1 MLTKITKLRKVLH
14 QNPELSGFE
23 VQTAER
29 LINFIKS
36 HCDAQI
42 ISGIGG
48 NGFVAVFNFHEKGP
62 TIGFRCE
69 LDALPIHEEN
79 TFNHR
84 SKVDGVSHKC
94 GHDGHMAIVTG
105 LLFWIKE
112 KTFKSGKIVLIFQ
125 PAEETGKGAFKML
138 NDSRFKQLKLDYIFA
153 LHNIPGEPLHSIL
166 ITEPGFSAEVQSLS
180 ITIKGKK
187 SHAAE
192 PENGLN
198 PALGIS
204 HIIQELTKLNHT
216 NSESKNFA
224 IVTPIHIV
232 MGEKAYGIS
241 PEHAEL
247 YYTIRTWDGQMMT
260 QIKEAL
266 LTIIKT
272 LCESYKLKFTID
284 WFEYFPATHN
294 DHECNEYIKKAVDL
308 LNLKVQHRPQPF
320 RFGEDFGW
328 FSSAYKTA
336 MFGIGS
342 GIDSPA
348 LHHANYDFP
357 DAIIKTGIAMYT
369 SLIENLLKPN
379 KKVL

>member
-1 MLTKITKLRKVLH
+1 MLTKITKLRKELH

-29 LINFIKS
+29 LINFITS
-36 HCDAQI
+36 NCNAQI
-42 ISGIGG
+42 ISSIGG
-48 NGFVAVFNFHEKGP
+48 NGFVAVFDFHEKGP

-79 TFNHR
+79 TISYR

-94 GHDGHMAIVTG
+94 GHDGHMAIVSG

-112 KTFKSGKIVLIFQ
+112 RAFKSGKIVLIFQ
-125 PAEETGKGAFKML
+125 PAEETGKGAFKMI
-138 NDSRFKQLKLDYIFA
+138 NDRRFKQLKLDYIFA

-166 ITEPGFSAEVQSLS
+166 ITEPSFSAEVQSLA

-192 PENGLN
+192 PENGIN
-198 PALGIS
+198 PAVGIS
-204 HIIQELTKLNHT
+204 YIIQELAKLNHT

-247 YYTIRTWDGQMMT
+247 HYTIRTWDEHMMT
-260 QIKEAL
+260 HIKETIIA
-266 LTIIKT
+266 IIKT
-272 LCESYKLKFTID
+272 LC
-284 WFEYFPATHN
+284 
-294 DHECNEYIKKAVDL
+294 
-308 LNLKVQHRPQPF
+308 LNLKVNHKPQPF

-328 FSSAYKTA
+328 FSRTYKTA

-342 GIDSPA
+342 GNNSPA

-369 SLIENLLKPN
+369 SLIENLLSTKSEN
-379 KKVL
+379 VL